1 MVDLLILNGPEIG
14 RTAQVKEGVKFLG
27 RSKDN
32 DIRIADETVSR
43 KHLKIEVKNG
53 TCQVTDLKSQNGTF
67 YRGKYLVP
75 GRQVEIAEGTPLAIG
90 MTVICLGKGCRE
102 QMAPFLDTVTL
113 VRGKDKKDTISTDR
127 RKRTKQKRG
136 DLLSRVSL
144 TLKDTIPLRDML
156 EQVLDHI
163 FHHLQRIDRGAFL
176 LVDPDTSEIYET
188 VSKWSKPKEATGE
201 TYSEEVVRRVLQSSR
216 PLVYSKIY
224 TEDGPAVID
233 TLKVLRIES
242 VLCAPLL
249 SGSGLIGAMYLDS
262 LKRPDGF
269 RKDDLLLLLD
279 IGQRIAVAVERDRFA
294 SDILELSNS
303 LTDDAPS

>member
-1 MVDLLILNGPEIG
+1 MVELLILNGPEIG
-14 RTAQVKEGVKFLG
+14 RTAQVKDGEKFLG

-32 DIRIADETVSR
+32 DIRIDDETISR
-43 KHLKIEVKNG
+43 KHLKIVVKKG
-53 TCQVTDLKSQNGTF
+53 TYLVTDLTSQNGTF
-67 YRGKYLVP
+67 YRGRYLVP
-75 GRQVEIAEGTPLAIG
+75 GREVEIAEGAPLAIG

-113 VRGKDKKDTISTDR
+113 VRGKGKKDTIPADR

-136 DLLSRVSL
+136 DLLSRVSM

-163 FHHLQRIDRGAFL
+163 FHHLKRIDRGAFL
-176 LVDPDTSEIYET
+176 LVDPETSEIYET
-188 VSKWSKPKEATGE
+188 VCKWSNPKEAPGE
-201 TYSEEVVRRVLQSSR
+201 TYSEEVVRRVLQSSK

-233 TLKVLRIES
+233 TLKVLKIES
-242 VLCAPLL
+242 VLCTPLI
-249 SGSGLIGAMYLDS
+249 SGSGLVGAMYLDS

-269 RKDDLLLLLD
+269 RKDDLLILLD
-279 IGQRIAVAVERDRFA
+279 IGQRIAVAVERERFA
-294 SDILELSNS
+294 ADITEFANI
-303 LTDDAPS
+303 LTGDAPS